1 MPEHVLVER
10 GCALDKLSGFLIT
23 PATAALTSQILA
35 NKKPIIDPKETEVS
49 CSDPENLCI
58 YLWQCLIFNQRHT
71 DAKFSPLNFPFRMPM
86 AAKM

>member
-23 PATAALTSQILA
+23 PATAVLTSQILA
-35 NKKPIIDPKETEVS
+35 NKKPIIGPKEAEVS
-49 CSDPENLCI
+49 CSDHENLRI
-58 YLWQCLIFNQRHT
+58 YLWQCLIFNQCHT
-71 DAKFSPLNFPFRMPM
+71 DPKISPLNFNFPLPM